1 MKLHNKESLNS
12 IFTKIINVSS
22 SSEYNVNLFGF
33 NCYGRTDLMISP
45 SCIMCEK
52 LMNYCN
58 IQLKPMIIY
67 KYENSAEIIKYSD
80 IKNDKLSTQSL
91 AEFLSYIRYSNIMHF
106 TTDLNQN
113 FHIMFLTENENKII
127 LNFYNLSGTEAIA
140 TIPIGCIISVHNLMV

>member
-1 MKLHNKESLNS
+1 
-12 IFTKIINVSS
+12 
-22 SSEYNVNLFGF
+22 
-33 NCYGRTDLMISP
+33 
-45 SCIMCEK
+45 MCKK

-91 AEFLSYIRYSNIMHF
+91 AEFPSYIRYYNIMHF

-127 LNFYNLSGTEAIA
+127 PNFYNLSRTEAIA